1 MILNKIIGE
10 QFQCNL
16 IYFSI
21 NVQCLKHNSIPHIFK
36 AII

>member
-21 NVQCLKHNSIPHIFK
+21 PYRLIFQLMFN
-36 AII
+36 A